1 MIAVLRSSWALL
13 LGMFL
18 LMFGNGLQGSLLG
31 IRGDIEGFDP
41 ATLSY
46 VVSAYFV
53 GFLGGSW
60 LAPALLR
67 KVGHVR
73 VFAAMAS
80 LISAA
85 FVLYPAVPDLI
96 AWGVLRL
103 VIGFCFSCVYV
114 VVESWLNNASDN
126 ENRGK
131 ALSLYMMM
139 QMFGLISAQGALNL
153 GDVSGYNLFI
163 LTSVVVSI
171 SFTPVLLNAVPTP
184 VFETAKSMTLRRLF
198 QMSPLG
204 FVGMVLINAVYSV
217 MFGMAS
223 VYGTQRGL
231 SIAEIS
237 IFIAAFFIGGLLL
250 QYPVGWVSDR
260 MDRRR
265 LIIIVCAVASAACL
279 GAILASDY
287 PYAIIAMAAL
297 LGACV
302 NPLYALLIAHT
313 NDFMETQEMAAASSG
328 LLFVGGIGAV
338 GGPVV
343 VGYLMGA
350 FGPSAFF
357 ALIMVFMASIGL
369 YGLYRMT
376 QRASVAVEDTNTYAN
391 YAPGVGPVAVE
402 IAQEYAIDQMSS
414 SDEKEVNQSDVVK
427 DTTNP

>member
-41 ATLSY
+41 AVLSY
-46 VVSAYFV
+46 VISAYFV
-53 GFLGGSW
+53 GFLGGSR
-60 LAPALLR
+60 LAPVLLR

-85 FVLYPAVPDLI
+85 FVLYPAIPNLV
-96 AWGVLRL
+96 AWGVMRL
-103 VIGFCFSCVYV
+103 LVGFCFSCVYV
-114 VVESWLNNASDN
+114 VVESWLNDASDN

-131 ALSLYMMM
+131 ALSLYMIV
-139 QMFGLISAQGALNL
+139 QMVGLISAQGALNF
-153 GDVSGYNLFI
+153 GDVSGYGLFV
-163 LTSVVVSI
+163 LMSVIVSI
-171 SFTPVLLNAVPTP
+171 SFTPVLLNATPTP
-184 VFETAKSMTLRRLF
+184 VFETAKGMTLLRLF
-198 QMSPLG
+198 QVSPLG
-204 FVGMVLINAVYSV
+204 FVGMILINSVYSV
-217 MFGMAS
+217 MFGMAA

-237 IFIAAFFIGGLLL
+237 VFIAAFYVGGLLL
-250 QYPVGWVSDR
+250 QYPVGWISDR

-265 LIIIVCAVASAACL
+265 LIVIVCAVAAGACFAAI
-279 GAILASDY
+279 AAADY
-287 PYAIIAMAAL
+287 PLVIIGLACV

-313 NDFMETQEMAAASSG
+313 NDYMEPQQMAAASSG
-328 LLFVGGIGAV
+328 LLFVGGLGAI
-338 GGPVV
+338 GGPVL
-343 VGYLMGA
+343 VGNMMEI

-357 ALIMVFMASIGL
+357 AVILIFMSAIGI

-376 QRASVAVEDTNTYAN
+376 RRAAVPVQDTTTYAN
-391 YAPGVGPVAVE
+391 YTPNVGPVAVE
-402 IAQEYAIDQMSS
+402 IAQEYAIEMSANA
-414 SDEKEVNQSDVVK
+414 ETKA
-427 DTTNP
+427 DTEGKPDNTATNT